1 MATVKGVNERVHLPL
16 YDSLFVRPATQ
27 LRGLVTSNVLK
38 FFVSIQGKT
47 KLETNML
54 SGSLLPH
61 WNTFEARALRVVI
74 SDLPAIFPLEIEA
87 CLKESI
93 WAANEGAEKFTLCLE
108 DIEALLEDL
117 THGVTCEQVVAARQ
131 SLSAFTYATDNAR
144 GISKDTEECL
154 GILRRFCDPNGI
166 GRILKLQGDLRS
178 IREDLTVVLKRTR
191 VTMTRAKEMSRFLEE
206 LEDLEQKGEEHTLLG
221 KMPDAKACLDS
232 FVKLTDL
239 AGRIKDK
246 SLVEIETCV
255 TAVERLIGEAPRRTE
270 RLKRLAASI
279 AEAAAELRRL
289 KAQVRQERADALKEC
304 LNKALGDKL
313 LTPIEEQLS
322 RSSPQILAKLIYN
335 SVTTLFVGEKV
346 MIQMPTWFFPAGA
359 GPYSE
364 DGQVTTHGIPAPQA
378 TFHFAEPVL
387 IDARENFRVEIEFP
401 EAGAV
406 GELQRIYGPF
416 FIWVVLDGYMTR
428 DVQ

>member
-16 YDSLFVRPATQ
+16 YDSLFVRPARQ

-47 KLETNML
+47 KLETNLL

-74 SDLPAIFPLEIEA
+74 SDLPAIFPQEIED

-93 WAANEGAEKFTLCLE
+93 WAANPDAGKFTLCLE
-108 DIEALLEDL
+108 DIQALLEDL
-117 THGVTCEQVVAARQ
+117 TLGISCEQVVAARE
-131 SLSAFTYATDNAR
+131 SLSAFSYATDKAR
-144 GISKDTEECL
+144 GISEDTEACL

-166 GRILKLQGDLRS
+166 GRILKLQSDLRS
-178 IREDLTVVLKRTR
+178 IREDLTLVLKRTR
-191 VTMTRAKEMSRFLEE
+191 VTMARAKEMSQFLEE
-206 LEDLEQKGEEHTLLG
+206 LEGLEPKGQEHDLLRR
-221 KMPDAKACLDS
+221 MPDARVCLDS
-232 FVKLTDL
+232 FVQLTDL
-239 AGRIKDK
+239 AARIKDK
-246 SLVEIETCV
+246 SLADVETCV
-255 TAVERLIGEAPRRTE
+255 TAVERFIEEAPCRTE
-270 RLKRLAASI
+270 RLNHLRACI
-279 AEAAAELRRL
+279 AGAAAELRRI
-289 KAQVRQERADALKEC
+289 KAHLRQAQADALREC
-304 LNKALGDKL
+304 LNKALGDEL
-313 LTPIEEQLS
+313 LTPIEEQIS
-322 RSSPQILAKLIYN
+322 HSSPQILAKLIYN

-364 DGQVTTHGIPAPQA
+364 DGQVATHGIPAPQA

-406 GELQRIYGPF
+406 TELQRIYGPF